1 MDQTIPPKLQAFK
14 EKWDTEYIEIDYND
28 VQGDFYPNERGLV
41 VLRRLLR
48 EDRDVDEIVVD
59 GDFDLRDQ
67 FDDEF
72 YAFAHLQWGKESWN
86 LTVFNYDQK
95 IDS

>member
-1 MDQTIPPKLQAFK
+1 MAPPKLQAFK

-41 VLRRLLR
+41 VLRRLLT
-48 EDRDVDEIVVD
+48 ENPDISEIVVD
-59 GDFDLRDQ
+59 GDFDLRDH
-67 FDDEF
+67 DDEF
-72 YAFAHLQWGKESWN
+72 YAFAHLQWAKESWN
-86 LTVFNYDQK
+86 FIVFNYDRK